1 VFDCYTTGLMTDAE
15 IAEIKEKMTASLFA
29 ANYEMRHI
37 AAEDVIFDSPQT
49 GADPALVEQGEC
61 HIDAAYGGEDYT
73 AFTICRKKDGKYYVY
88 GRCWRKHIDDVQDD
102 IIKLRQAFNAGR
114 IHCEN
119 NGDKGYLGKALRQKG
134 ERVNIYRE
142 SMNKFLKITS
152 YLKAEWK
159 NVVFVAGTDKEYI
172 DQICEFNENCEHD
185 DCADSLASLVRIL
198 WKRKETENT
207 YTPIFM

>member
-1 VFDCYTTGLMTDAE
+1 
-15 IAEIKEKMTASLFA
+15 
-29 ANYEMRHI
+29 
-37 AAEDVIFDSPQT
+37 
-49 GADPALVEQGEC
+49 
-61 HIDAAYGGEDYT
+61 
-73 AFTICRKKDGKYYVY
+73 
-88 GRCWRKHIDDVQDD
+88 
-102 IIKLRQAFNAGR
+102 
-114 IHCEN
+114 
-119 NGDKGYLGKALRQKG
+119 
-134 ERVNIYRE
+134 
-142 SMNKFLKITS
+142 MNKFLKITS